1 MDKVF
6 HWLLINRPKGISVTL
21 LNSYTKLTYS
31 SKNAVLVV
39 ACCIAVVAFYN
50 HFVAPYR
57 NCLRAAQTYETLAGT
72 LERKNRIIAGYVKNK
87 KKELQQLQHKS
98 QLIDASLFDGVKAKH
113 FFFSGIQAAAEQT
126 NCIVNSLKFPQDRKR
141 DSASRPS
148 QAVEASRMTLSVT
161 GGYRNIVAL
170 INKLQ
175 DRPERVWIGSL
186 RIKSTAGSLL
196 RCNMTITIYVM
207 HNKEGPADD

>member
-6 HWLLINRPKGISVTL
+6 HWLFINRPKGISVTL

-50 HFVAPYR
+50 HFVAPHR
-57 NCLRAAQTYETLAGT
+57 NCLRAAQTYETLIGT
-72 LERKNRIIAGYVKNK
+72 LESKNKIIATYVKTK

-98 QLIDASLFDGVKAKH
+98 QLIDASLFDDVEAKQ
-113 FFFSGIQAAAEQT
+113 FFSGIQAAAEQA
-126 NCIVNSLKFPQDRKR
+126 NCIVDSLKFPQDRKR
-141 DSASRPS
+141 DSTSRPS

-175 DRPERVWIGSL
+175 DRPERVWIDSL
-186 RIKSTAGSLL
+186 RIKSTASGLL
-196 RCNMTITIYVM
+196 RCNMTITVYVM
-207 HNKEGPADD
+207 PDKERPADD

>member
-6 HWLLINRPKGISVTL
+6 HWLLINRRKGISVTL

-50 HFVAPYR
+50 HFVAPNR
-57 NCLRAAQTYETLAGT
+57 NYLRAAQTYEALAGT
-72 LERKNRIIAGYVKNK
+72 LDRKNRIIEGYVKNK

-98 QLIDASLFDGVKAKH
+98 QLLNASLFDGVKAKQ
-113 FFFSGIQAAAEQT
+113 FFSGIQAAAEQT
-126 NCIVNSLKFPQDRKR
+126 NCIVNSLKFPQDRRR

-148 QAVEASRMTLSVT
+148 A
-161 GGYRNIVAL
+161 
-170 INKLQ
+170 
-175 DRPERVWIGSL
+175 
-186 RIKSTAGSLL
+186 
-196 RCNMTITIYVM
+196 
-207 HNKEGPADD
+207 

>member
-39 ACCIAVVAFYN
+39 ACCIAAIAFYN
-50 HFVAPYR
+50 HFVAPHR
-57 NCLRAAQTYETLAGT
+57 NCLRAAQTYEALAGT
-72 LERKNRIIAGYVKNK
+72 LDRKNRIIAGYVRTK

-98 QLIDASLFDGVKAKH
+98 RLIDVNLFDGVKARQ

-141 DSASRPS
+141 DSASRPL
-148 QAVEASRMTLSVT
+148 QAVEASRVTLSVT

-175 DRPERVWIGSL
+175 DRPERVWIDSL
-186 RIKSTAGSLL
+186 GIKSTAGSLL

-207 HNKEGPADD
+207 PNKGGPADD

>member
-1 MDKVF
+1 
-6 HWLLINRPKGISVTL
+6 
-21 LNSYTKLTYS
+21 LTYS

-50 HFVAPYR
+50 HFVAPHR
-57 NCLRAAQTYETLAGT
+57 NCLRAAQTYETLIGT
-72 LERKNRIIAGYVKNK
+72 LESKNKIIATYVKTK

-98 QLIDASLFDGVKAKH
+98 QLIDASLFDDVEAKQ
-113 FFFSGIQAAAEQT
+113 FFSGIQAAAEQA
-126 NCIVNSLKFPQDRKR
+126 NCIVDSLKFPQDRKR
-141 DSASRPS
+141 DSTSRPS

-175 DRPERVWIGSL
+175 DRPERVWIDSL
-186 RIKSTAGSLL
+186 RIKSTASGLL
-196 RCNMTITIYVM
+196 RCNMTITVYVM
-207 HNKEGPADD
+207 PDKERPADD